1 MATTPPAE
9 STSAPAL
16 PAAGARG
23 RGAATGHFEGLRMC
37 SNYRAP
43 TDMDRMQRHFAVA
56 LDQPPAQAETWPLY
70 RAPVVRRSGPAP
82 APRDAALGQ
91 FGLLPHWAKDP
102 ALARRTYNARS
113 ETAHEKPSFRD
124 AWRKGQRCIV
134 PAEWI
139 YEPCW
144 ETGKAV
150 RWRIARADGAPLAI
164 AGLWSRWQP
173 AGGEPVVTF
182 AMLTVHAGG
191 HPLMQ
196 RFHKPDDEKRMVA
209 VLDAADCDDWLD
221 APTATMASFLRALPA
236 EALVAEPAPLP
247 PRRRPA

>member
-1 MATTPPAE
+1 
-9 STSAPAL
+9 
-16 PAAGARG
+16 
-23 RGAATGHFEGLRMC
+23 MC

-56 LDQPPAQAETWPLY
+56 LDQPPPQAETWPLY
-70 RAPVVRRSGPAP
+70 RAPVVRRSGPGP
-82 APRDAALGQ
+82 APREAALGQ
-91 FGLLPHWAKDP
+91 FGLRPGGARDP
-102 ALARRTYNARS
+102 APARRRRYAGR
-113 ETAHEKPSFRD
+113 APAAEKPSFRD

-144 ETGKAV
+144 ETGAAV
-150 RWRIARADGAPLAI
+150 RWRIARADGAPPAI
-164 AGLWSRWQP
+164 AGLWSRWP
-173 AGGEPVVTF
+173 PPGGEPVVTF

-209 VLDAADCDDWLD
+209 VLDAADFDAWLD
-221 APTATMASFLRALPA
+221 APPALMPAFLKPFPA
-236 EALVAEPAPLP
+236 DGLVAEPAPLP
-247 PRRRPA
+247 PRRRTA